1 MTPED
6 RALIVRR
13 LRQEAAR
20 IEDGGEPRECVAR
33 GEPSVDLHTECLD
46 VAEARD
52 IAGLMLDRVRDGA
65 AEDGYWHDVV
75 DGVRWGVVVTI
86 EEARVVTR
94 QCATSTTADHDADE
108 EVDYGLVDAGVP
120 HTTPEIDP
128 CEDGDCQRCHPWCE
142 TCSTDLVDGVCPTC
156 GDER

>member
-1 MTPED
+1 VTPED

-33 GEPSVDLHTECLD
+33 GDTRGCEDFCDIDESRRSALD
-46 VAEARD
+46 NITDEREQSYGGDWSDEVEA
-52 IAGLMLDRVRDGA
+52 I
-65 AEDGYWHDVV
+65 H
-75 DGVRWGVVVTI
+75 WGVVVTI

-108 EVDYGLVDAGVP
+108 DVDYGLVDAGVP

-142 TCSTDLVDGVCPTC
+142 TCKVDLEDGVCPTC